1 MFFAG
6 KNNFVKFQHFR
17 LSTLATLQNTL
28 QHYQHYTTRNYARRF
43 LNNVEKHETL
53 I

>member
-6 KNNFVKFQHFR
+6 KNNFVRFQHFR

-28 QHYQHYTTRNYARRF
+28 QHYQHYTTRRF